1 MDMTITKEFVRHLIS
16 SEENI
21 DFNNVLSTTSEVFFA
36 LILILIAVTII
47 AIILITQKKG
57 KRKSDSTPHFKEIP
71 ETITD
76 KKMHSSEEPEI
87 PQNIMELEDLKGI
100 GTKTAEKLK
109 AANIKTVSD
118 LAKGSAKILSQ
129 KTGISEKLLSK
140 WIKQANLYKTKNYQ
154 PH

>member
-1 MDMTITKEFVRHLIS
+1 MTIVKEVVRHSIS

-21 DFNNVLSTTSEVFFA
+21 DFNNLLSTTSEVFFA
-36 LILILIAVTII
+36 LILIVIAVTIL

-57 KRKSDSTPHFKEIP
+57 KRKTESTPHFKEIP

-76 KKMHSSEEPEI
+76 KKMHSSPEI

-140 WIKQANLYKTKNYQ
+140 WIKQANLYKTRNYQ